1 MNKKLI
7 LAVMA
12 MGVLLS
18 LSCKKESQMTNK
30 FDPALRH
37 FLESAQIESIGEKP
51 IPIIGTCSAEIGDSL
66 RTVLEKAGARV
77 GTISGKFFTADIPKS
92 KLKKI
97 ASLTEIR
104 YLQLA
109 PKAKPTK

>member
-7 LAVMA
+7 LAVLA
-12 MGVLLS
+12 MGILLS
-18 LSCKKESQMTNK
+18 LSCKRETQMSKK

-37 FLESAQIESIGEKP
+37 LLESSQIESARETP
-51 IPIIGTCSAEIGDSL
+51 VPIIGTCSSEITDSL
-66 RTVLEKAGARV
+66 RSVLEKAGAHV

-97 ASLTEIR
+97 ASLTDIR

-109 PKAKPTK
+109 PKVKPTK